1 MSDLD
6 EPLGSM
12 TFLEHLEDLRSR
24 IIRALAGLGV
34 AYLASLIFADQ
45 IWLAVR
51 EPAGSALRAL
61 GFREDLV
68 ILEPTEAFATVYI
81 KLPVVAALFL
91 SSPWAIW
98 QIWSFVAPGLYRR
111 EKRMAAPL
119 IIASSVLF
127 IGGGLFAYSVLFRQ
141 GLEFLLGIGRGLH
154 AQPAIS
160 MASYTDLFVNVVIG
174 VGVLF
179 ELPVAIFF
187 LALLRI
193 ASATFLLANTRYA
206 ILLIVFAAA
215 FLSPT
220 QDAYHLAM
228 LSGPMILLYFAG
240 VGAAFVLELQRG
252 ERRFPWLAAMVVLLT
267 VAATAVVLRWAILR

>member
-1 MSDLD
+1 MSELD

-12 TFLEHLEDLRSR
+12 SFLEHLEDLRSR
-24 IIRALAGLGV
+24 FIRALAGLGV
-34 AYLASLIFADQ
+34 AYLGALVFADH

-61 GFREDLV
+61 GYREELV
-68 ILEPTEAFATVYI
+68 ILEPTEAFTTVYI

-111 EKRMAAPL
+111 EKRIVAPL
-119 IIASSVLF
+119 IIACSVLF
-127 IGGGLFAYSVLFRQ
+127 IGGGLFAYGVLFRQ

-206 ILLIVFAAA
+206 ILIIVFAAA

-228 LSGPMILLYFAG
+228 LAGPMMLLYFAG
-240 VGAAFVLELQRG
+240 VAAAFALELQRG
-252 ERRFPWLAAMVVLLT
+252 ERRFPWLAAVVVLL
-267 VAATAVVLRWAILR
+267 AIGATAAGLKWVVLR